1 MKLINITAGFAG
13 LALTFDLADG
23 TNNGATISV
32 SPKFG
37 ADPVEV
43 ISALREA
50 ADTLEKFALDRLK
63 AQREE
68 RQRALDA
75 EQTLSKN
82 TPDAE
87 QKAAQQVDTNAPDKS
102 LLAEAMK

>member
-1 MKLINITAGFAG
+1 MRLINITAGFAG

-23 TNNGATISV
+23 TSNGATISV

-43 ISALREA
+43 VAALREA
-50 ADTLEKFALDRLK
+50 ADTLETFALNRLK

-68 RQRALDA
+68 RQKAL
-75 EQTLSKN
+75 
-82 TPDAE
+82 DAE